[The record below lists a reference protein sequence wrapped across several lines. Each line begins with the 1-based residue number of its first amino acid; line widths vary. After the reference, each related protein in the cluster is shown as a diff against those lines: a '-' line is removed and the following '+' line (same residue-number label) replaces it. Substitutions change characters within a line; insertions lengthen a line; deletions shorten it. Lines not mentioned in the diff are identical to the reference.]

1 MADERDAIQGEGDLN
16 FKLSLCDI
24 KNMER
29 KMIGYEPKVDLCFS
43 VLGKLLSVDHG
54 YALYGAI
61 SRVLPVIH
69 EDQEIGLK
77 IVRGRYIGNGLLDI
91 APTSELVLR
100 LPISKVGQY
109 LGLAGKKLEVLGHW
123 LRVGVPRTRALIPA
137 AALYSTL
144 VTTKN
149 GHDPARFE
157 AEVRSQM
164 ARLDLKGRLAIGK
177 RRTFQVHGKQVVGYE
192 VLVSELTA
200 SESIILQ
207 EQGLGGRRKMGCG
220 FFEAWKGKAFAQ

>member
-1 MADERDAIQGEGDLN
+1 MV
-16 FKLSLCDI
+16 
-24 KNMER
+24 
-29 KMIGYEPKVDLCFS
+29 GYEPKVDLS
-43 VLGKLLSVDHG
+43 YPVLGKLLPVDHG

-69 EDQEIGLK
+69 EDLEIGLK
-77 IVRGRYIGNGLLDI
+77 VVRGRYIGNGLLDI
-91 APTSELVLR
+91 SPASELVLR

-109 LGLAGKKLEVLGHW
+109 LSLAGKKLEVLVHS
-123 LRVGVPRTRALIPA
+123 LRVGVPHTRALIPA
-137 AALYSTL
+137 TALYSPL
-144 VTTKN
+144 VTTRN
-149 GHDPARFE
+149 GHDQERFE
-157 AEVRSQM
+157 AEARSQM

-200 SESIILQ
+200 SESIRLQ

-220 FFEAWKGKAFAQ
+220 FFEVWRGK